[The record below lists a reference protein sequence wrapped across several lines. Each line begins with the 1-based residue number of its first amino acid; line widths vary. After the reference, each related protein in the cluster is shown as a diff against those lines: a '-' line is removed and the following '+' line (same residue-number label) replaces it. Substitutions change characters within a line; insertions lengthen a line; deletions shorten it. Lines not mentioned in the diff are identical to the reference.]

1 MADTVKTRE
10 QLINRALKSLAI
22 IESGEAP
29 AIEDYTTVD
38 DMVDPLIAQLGVDG
52 IVYISNPNEIEL
64 EYYEPLARLL
74 ANACGPDFGSPLN
87 EEARQRDEKLLR
99 RLSGIKPPAETLK
112 VSFF

>member
-38 DMVDPLIAQLGVDG
+38 DMVDPLIAQLASDG
-52 IVYISNPNEIEL
+52 IVLIQDPEAVEL

-87 EEARQRDEKLLR
+87 EEARQRDEKILR
-99 RLSGIKPPAETLK
+99 RLAAQKPPAETLK
-112 VSFF
+112 VSYF